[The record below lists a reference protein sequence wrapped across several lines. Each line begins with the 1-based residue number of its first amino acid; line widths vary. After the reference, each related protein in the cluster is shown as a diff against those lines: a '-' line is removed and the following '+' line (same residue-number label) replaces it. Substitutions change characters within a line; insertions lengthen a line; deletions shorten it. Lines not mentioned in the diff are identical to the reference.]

1 MINSNLI
8 FVFSALLLSCS
19 SAKNMDKIK
28 KDFTIISAEKST
40 WFGGR
45 EGVKGTSF
53 YFVLKNNQNQTFKF
67 TGLKIGAKSYPL
79 RTDIKKDS
87 IFISASVSS
96 VYHEPQLN
104 MDTGKTVE
112 NKMITDGNGAV
123 SLEYVLF
130 NSKKI
135 HIIPVKN
142 ISVRDPDIFREAL
155 PN

>member
-1 MINSNLI
+1 
-8 FVFSALLLSCS
+8 
-19 SAKNMDKIK
+19 MDKIN

-53 YFVLKNNQNQTFKF
+53 YFILKNNQNQTFKF
-67 TGLKIGAKSYPL
+67 TSLKIGKNSYPL
-79 RTDIKKDS
+79 KTDIKKDS

-112 NKMITDGNGAV
+112 NKIKTDGISAV
-123 SLEYVLF
+123 SLEYILL
-130 NSKKI
+130 NSKII

-142 ISVRDPDIFREAL
+142 ISERDSDIFREAL